1 MLVVVTE
8 LNVMLA
14 ASTAAGAVARTSTL
28 LLSLS
33 PVVLNALTWKL

>member
-8 LNVMLA
+8 LNVMLPA
-14 ASTAAGAVARTSTL
+14 TAAGAVNTASTL

-33 PVVLNALTWKL
+33 PAVLNALTWKL

>member
-8 LNVMLA
+8 LNAMLPA
-14 ASTAAGAVARTSTL
+14 TAAGAVNCESTL

-33 PVVLNALTWKL
+33 PVVLNALTSKL

>member
-8 LNVMLA
+8 LNVMVPA
-14 ASTAAGAVARTSTL
+14 TAAGAVDCASKL

-33 PVVLNALTWKL
+33 PVALNALTSKL